1 MTPNAFVNA
10 LSELKLDNVFNPY
23 ADKCPVHD
31 RSDAVAARRRN
42 LRGYLKAA
50 TDIGVD
56 TIWMGRDLGYRGGRR
71 TGLALTDEFHLT
83 EMMERYPGST
93 FKQATV
99 GPAVVERT
107 ASEIWSV
114 LRALTLPPL
123 LWNVFP
129 FHPHEP
135 GNPFTN
141 RKFTAHELQKV
152 DQLNETLIKWLG
164 VRRVVAIGGDAY
176 NYASRFDV
184 EVVPIRH
191 PSYGGIKDFR
201 NGMSALYKIPVE
213 TFSSK
218 RQGSLF

>member
-31 RSDAVAARRRN
+31 RRDAVAARRRN

-71 TGLALTDEFHLT
+71 TGLALTDEFHLP

-141 RKFTAHELQKV
+141 RKFTAHELRKV